1 MLMHPLTLT
10 CLGLSADLSSFRP
23 VYAPK
28 DFLEVSS
35 NTIRH
40 LVICEE
46 KNKPL
51 YVSLPLLMQ
60 VLVGLRNPNYDSS
73 EDVSSRSHWGLI
85 QAPLNVRDIPQLV
98 RPVLRRVPPTLRLL
112 SGNNKASEKEPTME
126 CSNMFST
133 LIHHVRCGGALFCTS
148 ENALSKPPQEN
159 ATAFD
164 HKKKKSN
171 DNTPQPSVF

>member
-40 LVICEE
+40 FVICEE

-98 RPVLRRVPPTLRLL
+98 RPVLRRVPPTLL

-164 HKKKKSN
+164 HKKTKSN
-171 DNTPQPSVF
+171 DNTLQPSVS